1 MDWIPNII
9 PVATHYGSHM
19 TDPAPHYATFTGR
32 GGGDPVQF
40 HALIECDGPDGEARC
55 QAALTSLRRR
65 LGALAG
71 TSLTTA
77 INGAF
82 QACHQELSTPGGA
95 GVGVTLLATRGEEAF
110 LAAVADISVFQ
121 LDRAG
126 VRRVRLS
133 VPGTMSAAMG
143 NLPEVSPAMERLD
156 LQPGETVLIC
166 GAGITSAANLDGLQA
181 ILSSTP
187 RAAADNLAAL
197 MSNAQLFL
205 GLILVSPVD

>member
-1 MDWIPNII
+1 MDWTPSIV
-9 PVATHYGSHM
+9 PVAAHYGSHM
-19 TDPAPHYATFTGR
+19 TDPTPYYSTFTGR

-55 QAALTSLRRR
+55 QAAMSSLRRR
-65 LGALAG
+65 LSALGG

-95 GVGVTLLATRGEEAF
+95 GVGVTLLAARGEEAF
-110 LAAVADISVFQ
+110 LAAVADIAVFQ

-133 VPGTMSAAMG
+133 VPGTMSAALG

-166 GAGITSAANLDGLQA
+166 DSGITATANMDGLA
-181 ILSSTP
+181 AVLSSSP
-187 RAAADNLAAL
+187 RAAADNLASL
-197 MSNAQLFL
+197 MSNAELFL
-205 GLILVSPVD
+205 GLILVSPAD